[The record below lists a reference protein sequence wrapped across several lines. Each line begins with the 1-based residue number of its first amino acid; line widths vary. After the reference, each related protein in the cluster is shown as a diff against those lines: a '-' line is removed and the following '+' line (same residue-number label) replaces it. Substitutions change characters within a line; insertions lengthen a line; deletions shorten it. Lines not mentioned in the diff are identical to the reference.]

1 MSTVAYIDAR
11 AAYVKADQSVDEI
24 AAIISRVANA
34 LEQSRVRFI
43 FSNLNVNL
51 PAEVSMSRD
60 KVSIDANDWKTPSQI
75 QESLANWHAAR
86 DILIMEWA
94 AFTADEKA
102 GTQPPPRGVLPNAGR
117 R

>member
-1 MSTVAYIDAR
+1 MSTDAYIAAR
-11 AAYVKADQSVDEI
+11 AAYVQADQSVDEI

-60 KVSIDANDWKTPSQI
+60 KVSIDVNDWKTPSQI

-86 DILIMEWA
+86 DTLIMEWA
-94 AFTADEKA
+94 ALTDDEKA
-102 GTQPPPRGVLPNAGR
+102 GSRPPPRGVHPDFGLR
-117 R
+117 